1 MKKTKLFLFVS
12 VFFVSFS
19 CQAFV
24 LNLLNDIG
32 VVCTTL
38 TQMNMVN
45 RKAALDYVKEKA
57 GVDQEHYEFDDFENI
72 AKRGGGIDGQSGAG
86 DLAGDLPPEVHEIV
100 AFLQNNEKYA
110 EMGAKMPK
118 GILFVGPPGTG
129 KTNIAR
135 TIAHNANA
143 SFFHGSGSEFVEM
156 YVGVGP
162 QRVRELFEK
171 ARNSIRSGAYKT
183 SIIFIDELDAIGG
196 KRTDFDNSE
205 YRNTLNELLNQM
217 DGFVQD
223 PGIVVLAATNKPDSL
238 DSALKRPGRF
248 DRIVEISLP
257 NLENR
262 KKIIEYY
269 CYNVKINYFDDPLDF
284 DVLAQKTAGLTPAE
298 IKNLVNEAAILAV
311 REKDN
316 FVAMKHFE
324 QVLKT
329 IRKHRR

>member
-1 MKKTKLFLFVS
+1 MKKTKLLLSIFG
-12 VFFVSFS
+12 FFTSFS

-38 TQMNMVN
+38 TQINMAN
-45 RKAALDYVKEKA
+45 RKAALDFVKEKTGA
-57 GVDQEHYEFDDFENI
+57 NQDYYDFDDIEQMT
-72 AKRGGGIDGQSGAG
+72 KRGGGVDNQPGVGG
-86 DLAGDLPPEVHEIV
+86 LAGELPPEVHEIV
-100 AFLQNNEKYA
+100 AFLQDNEKYTA
-110 EMGAKMPK
+110 MGARMPK

-129 KTNIAR
+129 KTTIAR
-135 TIAHNANA
+135 TIAHTANA

-171 ARNSIRSGAYKT
+171 ARNSIRSGMYKT
-183 SIIFIDELDAIGG
+183 SIIFIDEIDAIGG

-223 PGIVVLAATNKPDSL
+223 PGIVVLAATNKPDGL

-248 DRIVEISLP
+248 DRIVEIGLP

-262 KKIIEYY
+262 RKIIEHY
-269 CYNVKINYFDDPLDF
+269 CYNVKINYFDAPLDF
-284 DVLAQKTAGLTPAE
+284 NILAQKTAGFTPAE

-311 REKDN
+311 REKSS
-316 FVAMKHFE
+316 FVEMKHFE
-324 QVLKT
+324 QMIKT
-329 IRKHRR
+329 VRKHRR